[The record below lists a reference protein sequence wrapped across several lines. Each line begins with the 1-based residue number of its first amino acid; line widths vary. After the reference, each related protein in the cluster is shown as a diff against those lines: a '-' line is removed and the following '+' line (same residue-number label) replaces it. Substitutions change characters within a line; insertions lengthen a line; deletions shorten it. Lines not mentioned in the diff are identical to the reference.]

1 MLPFGGHKGYSLAMF
16 CEVLAGALTGA
27 GCSRMGVDRVAN
39 GFLALFLDPAAF
51 CGEDFYRAELGALIP
66 HVKSSRLM
74 AGHDEILYP
83 GEPEARA
90 EAERDEAVTI
100 ERPPGS
106 APRPSLARSA

>member
-1 MLPFGGHKGYSLAMF
+1 MQ
-16 CEVLAGALTGA
+16 
-27 GCSRMGVDRVAN
+27 RVAN

-51 CGEDFYRAELGALIP
+51 CGEEFYRAELGALVP

-74 AGHDEILYP
+74 AGHEEILYP

-100 ERPPGS
+100 EPSTWERTASIARELGVTPPETR
-106 APRPSLARSA
+106 AI